1 MNCKFM
7 VELATFA
14 QGSLT
19 IIAQDSSDGGIEIF
33 RDGHM
38 TGNIQSSRFVQI
50 RGEGRKWKFWR
61 FEQKGSAST
70 CST

>member
-1 MNCKFM
+1 M
-7 VELATFA
+7 VELVTFA
-14 QGSLT
+14 EGSLT

-38 TGNIQSSRFVQI
+38 TGNIQANLFQI
-50 RGEGRKWKFWR
+50 RGERRKRKCLR
-61 FEQKGSAST
+61 FEQKGFAPT